1 MQCRA
6 SFVFFVF
13 YVCLQKYFSPTMA
26 TRQRPQQERSNDGI
40 PAVRTLL
47 CLLVSRIAR
56 PLWCAVSDYDS
67 RFSFLLQELHKF
79 TPQRHRHHSHTH
91 RELRT
96 LRERGRPPS
105 LNKFISKAISNVEI
119 EKDGPRP
126 RLTQL
131 NINCSRDQC
140 ATMLATMLAT
150 TPRPAHY
157 STQHPPPFNITP
169 RFSFPKP

>member
-1 MQCRA
+1 MITSTSTSSTSRTTTFYVQCRA

-26 TRQRPQQERSNDGI
+26 ARQRPQQERSNDGI

-96 LRERGRPPS
+96 LRERGRLPS

-131 NINCSRDQC
+131 QLNIQ
-140 ATMLATMLAT
+140 
-150 TPRPAHY
+150 Y
-157 STQHPPPFNITP
+157 
-169 RFSFPKP
+169 